1 MHKVGTA
8 WFIRSRL
15 PFSHKSVAGQI
26 DATLARRITEAEDV
40 QTLWY
45 LRADLVGASASCHG
59 EAQAM
64 ETLRSISSRFQGRL
78 SRRLSTRRSPL
89 AHC

>member
-1 MHKVGTA
+1 MK
-8 WFIRSRL
+8 
-15 PFSHKSVAGQI
+15 
-26 DATLARRITEAEDV
+26 
-40 QTLWY
+40 TLWY
-45 LRADLVGASASCHG
+45 LRADLMGALAACHG

-78 SRRLSTRRSPL
+78 SGRLSTRRSPL